1 MSRISSIILEYF
13 SHSNKWQ
20 TQNSTVQYTQYSTA
34 TESLWWWWRWE
45 EEKKERGDYV
55 NFMAIWKMVGI
66 GLEINDFSYFTSKR
80 NFQDG
85 NLQLLFEKPE
95 SIKEEIAQVH
105 WRTKY
110 NFRNDATVKW
120 THLCWTTHADI
131 AGSIKTNDNGYQIWI
146 HTVLHIH
153 TYEQLREIPSR
164 TNE

>member
-1 MSRISSIILEYF
+1 MNIFHTRINGKL
-13 SHSNKWQ
+13 K
-20 TQNSTVQYTQYSTA
+20 TVQYSTHSTA
-34 TESLWWWWRWE
+34 QQQRVYDDDDDEKKK
-45 EEKKERGDYV
+45 KKERGDYV

-66 GLEINDFSYFTSKR
+66 GLKINDFSYFTSKR

-120 THLCWTTHADI
+120 THLC
-131 AGSIKTNDNGYQIWI
+131 
-146 HTVLHIH
+146 
-153 TYEQLREIPSR
+153 
-164 TNE
+164 

>member
-1 MSRISSIILEYF
+1 MA
-13 SHSNKWQ
+13 
-20 TQNSTVQYTQYSTA
+20 NSQQYSTSTA
-34 TESLWWWWRWE
+34 QQQRVYDDDDD
-45 EEKKERGDYV
+45 EKRKKKRGDYV

-66 GLEINDFSYFTSKR
+66 GLKINDFSYFTSKR

-120 THLCWTTHADI
+120 THLC
-131 AGSIKTNDNGYQIWI
+131 
-146 HTVLHIH
+146 
-153 TYEQLREIPSR
+153 
-164 TNE
+164 

>member
-20 TQNSTVQYTQYSTA
+20 THNSTVQVQHSNREFMMMMTM
-34 TESLWWWWRWE
+34 RN
-45 EEKKERGDYV
+45 EKKKRGDYV
-55 NFMAIWKMVGI
+55 NFMAIWKTVGI
-66 GLEINDFSYFTSKR
+66 GLKINDFSYFTSKR

-120 THLCWTTHADI
+120 THLC
-131 AGSIKTNDNGYQIWI
+131 
-146 HTVLHIH
+146 
-153 TYEQLREIPSR
+153 
-164 TNE
+164 

>member
-20 TQNSTVQYTQYSTA
+20 TQNSTVHTVHTVQHSNREFMMMMTM
-34 TESLWWWWRWE
+34 RRR
-45 EEKKERGDYV
+45 KKERGDYV

-66 GLEINDFSYFTSKR
+66 GLKINDFSYFTSKR

-120 THLCWTTHADI
+120 THLC
-131 AGSIKTNDNGYQIWI
+131 
-146 HTVLHIH
+146 
-153 TYEQLREIPSR
+153 
-164 TNE
+164 